1 MTKIVLFFTHLRI
14 PHYPPHRT
22 YPSFATVFASM
33 KGGNPA
39 LKAIRKTADVLVKV
53 IEHILW
59 VLLTAAVI
67 CVVLQVFSRYVLG
80 NSFTWTEQVA
90 RYMFIWMVMLG
101 VPVAFHRK
109 IFLNFDMI
117 QNALPKKAQF
127 VLDIFIKVGTMAFAS
142 YYFVASLQL
151 VIQTWGRTTSGV
163 KVPFW
168 ALYGAQPVFC
178 VLLFI
183 VMGALLCETI
193 QDRNKPAEEAKE
205 EIEA

>member
-1 MTKIVLFFTHLRI
+1 
-14 PHYPPHRT
+14 
-22 YPSFATVFASM
+22 
-33 KGGNPA
+33 
-39 LKAIRKTADVLVKV
+39 LKQIRKATDVLVKV

-80 NSFTWTEQVA
+80 NSFTWTEQMA

-101 VPVAFHRK
+101 VPVAYHRK

-117 QNALPKKAQF
+117 QNALPEKTRY
-127 VLDIFIKVGTMAFAS
+127 VLDIVIKVVTMLFS
-142 YYFVASLQL
+142 CYYFVASLQL
-151 VIQTWGRTTSGV
+151 VIQTMGRTASGV

-168 ALYGAQPVFC
+168 ALYGAQPIFC
-178 VLLFI
+178 ILLFI

-193 QDRNKPAEEAKE
+193 EDHKNPAPAAKE
-205 EIEA
+205 EVEE